1 MGAREDAKEGVRA
14 RLSDQGTL
22 EPRDPEHAV
31 WAVDCS
37 SESSPSRARPSRPW
51 PEPSVRQSGLL
62 PRQWLRPRVPA
73 GDVHLCRLGGP
84 LFLPTSRAWLTCQAG
99 VAVCARYLR
108 FNLQAEATGALGR
121 AGWLRAATTELD
133 ARRHQWVRV
142 PGPPPGPRPQR
153 AGPGPGGGASGGGP
167 VAGPPGRG
175 LLSRRAPSVRRERGQ
190 QVALR
195 RLLKRAG
202 GEARPGAWG
211 RCSVRTDTMCTDN
224 QDGEADTSGAEL
236 PGNAGG
242 RADRTTNE
250 FSIRAARLVRR
261 SCDRLTAHG
270 RRNID
275 SVSKLRLLRAAL
287 GAQPGQTEAP
297 ASPRDR
303 RARAPG
309 SCSNDS
315 VLEEADASRL
325 STAPAD
331 SSPWKAITCFQPC
344 RPCFLLRDEVPL
356 TAGDRF
362 GVGGAAGAPTKLV
375 KGFGGRRAA
384 GPGSRVVSG
393 GRGGGRGVSRA
404 IAACPASRPARD
416 PAVPLPRPRR
426 REHCRLLQMLGL
438 GVTRRRPDAHK
449 RRRPRHRRCCP
460 KWPPALALKS
470 NRRKLA
476 ATSLPLSVTWTC
488 DPPPARRHHVVR
500 DPGSPGAREAGDPRL
515 LPAAVGGTP
524 GESLAHT

>member
-1 MGAREDAKEGVRA
+1 MGIALLSPLEDEVGGLCV
-14 RLSDQGTL
+14 L
-22 EPRDPEHAV
+22 EDKRPDR
-31 WAVDCS
+31 S
-37 SESSPSRARPSRPW
+37 SEGEATGPHCAVRRGPSPGSAPGRPRRASASSPVKWGRAAGRAGAVPRAAARGRPW
-51 PEPSVRQSGLL
+51 PLR
-62 PRQWLRPRVPA
+62 RPRAGIALDLLLFITPA
-73 GDVHLCRLGGP
+73 RPAAPVNT
-84 LFLPTSRAWLTCQAG
+84 FLQRVIHRPADSWSR
-99 VAVCARYLR
+99 
-108 FNLQAEATGALGR
+108 
-121 AGWLRAATTELD
+121 
-133 ARRHQWVRV
+133 
-142 PGPPPGPRPQR
+142 P
-153 AGPGPGGGASGGGP
+153 
-167 VAGPPGRG
+167 
-175 LLSRRAPSVRRERGQ
+175 
-190 QVALR
+190 ALR
-195 RLLKRAG
+195 TWG
-202 GEARPGAWG
+202 WAW
-211 RCSVRTDTMCTDN
+211 
-224 QDGEADTSGAEL
+224 
-236 PGNAGG
+236 
-242 RADRTTNE
+242 
-250 FSIRAARLVRR
+250 
-261 SCDRLTAHG
+261 
-270 RRNID
+270 
-275 SVSKLRLLRAAL
+275 RAAL